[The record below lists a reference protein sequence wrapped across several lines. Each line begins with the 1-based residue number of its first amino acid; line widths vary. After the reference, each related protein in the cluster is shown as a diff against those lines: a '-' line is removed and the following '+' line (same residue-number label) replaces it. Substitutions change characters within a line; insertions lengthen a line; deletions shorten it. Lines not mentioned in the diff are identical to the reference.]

1 MEFALCVFLSF
12 RPFPSG
18 VESAFAVNFFTA
30 RTALKNAVPANRTS
44 SKFLSS
50 TPCYELAPFGGL
62 PLRES
67 SICSKQR
74 FLRRMFS
81 DGKITLGESKAR
93 PSEPYVFGTTGDSRW
108 GCASTRST
116 PALTGW
122 GWSGTN
128 DGSTS
133 VPLQETDG
141 GFQSARCSAPL
152 PTRQAKAL
160 RRLPGTGPQT
170 GKPAVQSKMQV
181 TKPMGWDALLDHR
194 GSTAM

>member
-1 MEFALCVFLSF
+1 MERASKCALYVFLSF

-74 FLRRMFS
+74 FLRRNVS
-81 DGKITLGESKAR
+81 VGKITGKESKTRATE
-93 PSEPYVFGTTGDSRW
+93 SYVLAATEDFHHPR
-108 GCASTRST
+108 A
-116 PALTGW
+116 
-122 GWSGTN
+122 
-128 DGSTS
+128 
-133 VPLQETDG
+133 
-141 GFQSARCSAPL
+141 
-152 PTRQAKAL
+152 
-160 RRLPGTGPQT
+160 
-170 GKPAVQSKMQV
+170 
-181 TKPMGWDALLDHR
+181 
-194 GSTAM
+194 